1 MKFYYD
7 LHIHSALS
15 PCGDE
20 DMTPNNIV
28 NMAAIK
34 GLDIIAVTDHNS
46 SLNCA
51 AAIEA
56 AKGLPLMV
64 LPGMELCTA
73 EECHVV
79 CVFPHLAECLE
90 FNDYV
95 RKHYTPVKNKPEIF
109 GRQLIMDAEDEIVGE
124 EECLLT
130 TSTALSV
137 DSISKTVCDMG
148 GAAFPAHI
156 DRPSYS
162 VLAMLGFLTPEMG
175 FKTAE
180 LSKLCGSVDELYP
193 VHKYLEDYRIVRN
206 SDAHYLGDIAEREN
220 YLELEELTATAVI
233 EWLRNCQN

>member
-7 LHIHSALS
+7 LHIHSVLS

-34 GLDIIAVTDHNS
+34 GLDIIAITDHNS

-51 AAIEA
+51 AAMEA

-79 CVFPHLAECLE
+79 CIFPHLEECLE

-95 RKHYTPVKNKPEIF
+95 RKYYAPVKNKPDIF
-109 GRQLIMDAEDEIVGE
+109 GRQLIMDSEDEIVGE

-130 TSTALSV
+130 TSTGLSV
-137 DSISKTVCDMG
+137 DNISQVVRDMG
-148 GAAFPAHI
+148 GVAFPAHI

-162 VLAMLGFLTPEMG
+162 VLAMLGFLTPEMN
-175 FKTAE
+175 FRTAE
-180 LSKLCGSVDELYP
+180 LSKLCDSVENLYP
-193 VHKYLEDYRIVRN
+193 VHKYLKDYRIVRN
-206 SDAHYLGDIAEREN
+206 SDAHYLADIAERDN

-233 EWLRNCQN
+233 EWLRNCQK

>member
-34 GLDIIAVTDHNS
+34 GLDIIALTDHNS

-51 AAIEA
+51 AAMEA

-73 EECHVV
+73 EECHIV
-79 CVFPHLAECLE
+79 CIFPHLEECME

-95 RKHYTPVKNKPEIF
+95 RKYYAPIKNKPEIF
-109 GRQLIMDAEDEIVGE
+109 GRQLILDSEDEIAGE
-124 EECLLT
+124 EEVLLT
-130 TSTALSV
+130 TSTGISV
-137 DSISKTVCDMG
+137 DNVYKIVTDMG

-180 LSKLCGSVDELYP
+180 LSKLCGSVEELYP
-193 VHKYLEDYRIVRN
+193 VHKYLKDYRIVRN
-206 SDAHYLGDIAEREN
+206 SDAHYLADIAEREN
-220 YLELEELTATAVI
+220 CLELEELTATAVV
-233 EWLRNCQN
+233 EWLHNCQK

>member
-34 GLDIIAVTDHNS
+34 GLDIIAITDHNS

-79 CVFPHLAECLE
+79 CIFPHLEECLE

-95 RKHYTPVKNKPEIF
+95 RKYYAPVKNKPDIF
-109 GRQLIMDAEDEIVGE
+109 GRQLIMDSEDEIVGE

-130 TSTALSV
+130 TSTGLSV
-137 DSISKTVCDMG
+137 DNISQVVRDMG
-148 GAAFPAHI
+148 GVAFPAHI

-162 VLAMLGFLTPEMG
+162 VLAMLGFLTPEMN
-175 FKTAE
+175 FRTAE
-180 LSKLCGSVDELYP
+180 LSKLCDSLEDLYP
-193 VHKYLEDYRIVRN
+193 VHKYLKDYRIVRN
-206 SDAHYLGDIAEREN
+206 SDAHYLADIAERDN

-233 EWLRNCQN
+233 EWLRNCQK